1 MQQAFHILTF
11 GCQMN
16 FNDSSWLERSFL
28 QRGFVPAPLQEAT
41 VIVVNTCSVR
51 EKPEQKVYNTL
62 RKIQAE
68 TRQTPGAFV
77 VVAGCVAQQ
86 IGSGFFEKFPQVRL
100 VCGGDGIKDVP
111 NSVEKLFQDPQ
122 LRLCLVD
129 FSQAYPERDA
139 AINKQSSLPVAHVNI
154 MQGCDNYCAYCI
166 VPYTRGPQKSRNS
179 AAILQECQ
187 ELVAHGTREICLLG
201 QNVNAF
207 GKDDKGDGTSFASL
221 VTSIAQI
228 AGLERL
234 RFMTPH
240 PKDITL
246 EDIAAF
252 GALPNLCP
260 HIHLPMQAGSDAV
273 LTAMGRKYTAGRFL
287 EIVAALR
294 EACPQISF
302 SSDIIVGFPGE
313 SEDDFLQTLEMME
326 KVNYRS
332 TFSFCYS
339 DRPGTRAS
347 LMPMKVDAQ
356 IMLERLHRLQQ
367 KQDSLTEAWL
377 LQREGAQCTV
387 LLESQSKKGADN
399 TSEVFWQGRDPHGV
413 TVNVPLAPGVGKAGL
428 LVPVRIVQAKKHT
441 LMGQQEGQPW

>member
-1 MQQAFHILTF
+1 MRQAFHILTF

-16 FNDSSWLERSFL
+16 FNDSAWLERAFL
-28 QRGFVPAPLQEAT
+28 QRGFVSAPLQEAT

-68 TRQTPGAFV
+68 TRKTPDAFV

-86 IGSGFFEKFPQVRL
+86 IGNGFFEKFPQVRL

-111 NSVEKLFQDPQ
+111 HTVEQLFQDPQ
-122 LRLCLVD
+122 LRLSLVD
-129 FSQAYPERDA
+129 FSQSYPERDA
-139 AINKQSSLPVAHVNI
+139 AISSQTVLPVAHVNI

-179 AAILQECQ
+179 QAILQECQ
-187 ELVAHGTREICLLG
+187 SLVEHGTREICLLG

-207 GKDDKGDGTSFASL
+207 GKDATGDGTSFADL
-221 VTSIAQI
+221 VHNIAKIQ
-228 AGLERL
+228 GLERL

-240 PKDITL
+240 PKDMTA

-252 GALPNLCP
+252 GELPVLCP

-273 LTAMGRKYTAGRFL
+273 LTAMGRKYTTTRFL
-287 EIVAALR
+287 EIVNDLR
-294 EACPQISF
+294 SACPQISF

-313 SEDDFLQTLEMME
+313 SEEDFLHTVEMME
-326 KVNYRS
+326 QVQYRAS
-332 TFSFCYS
+332 FSFCYS

-347 LMPMKVDAQ
+347 QMPVKVPAEV
-356 IMLERLHRLQQ
+356 MLDRLYRLQQ
-367 KQDSLTEAWL
+367 RQDALTEAWL
-377 LQREGAQCTV
+377 LRREGQHTTV
-387 LLESQSKKGADN
+387 LLESQSKKDSDKD
-399 TSEVFWQGRDPHGV
+399 TEESWQGRDPHGV
-413 TVNVPLAPGVGKAGL
+413 TVNVPLVKGLGKAGL
-428 LVPVRIVQAKKHT
+428 LVPVRIVTAKKHT
-441 LMGQQEGQPW
+441 LVGQKEGEIC